1 MMIVLAAEVD
11 FCSFFKS
18 LIRQPPFGLGGGGA
32 GGEKCVSSCEVVF
45 SVLSVIYAR
54 NVRTVSRS
62 FVGAR

>member
-32 GGEKCVSSCEVVF
+32 GGERVPSCEVVF